1 MLMIGIAGTELRDEE
16 RDWLGHAAIAG
27 VILFARNFESR
38 LQVTALIA
46 AIRAASPRPLLV
58 AVDQEGGPVQRFRD
72 GFTRLPELARFG
84 VAWEGD
90 AQLARELVREH
101 AWLMASEMR
110 AVGIDLSFA
119 PVVDVA
125 RGNRAIGVRAFHE
138 SAAVC
143 AQLGAAY
150 VEGMH
155 EAGMPAT
162 LKHYP
167 GHGSVLEDTHVDFA
181 DDNRPLE
188 AIRELDLK
196 PFVAG
201 IDAGAEAVMMAHV
214 RYPQVDEQPAGY
226 SRRWII
232 DLLRDE
238 LGFDGIVISDDIGMA
253 AATGMGD
260 VASRVHAHLDAGCD
274 LVLACTPDLVAD
286 ALAACDTLSPGARDP
301 VSRLQGRG
309 DGSWRQLI
317 ANPRWKAA
325 VERLA
330 DGPMLAGSPAGD

>member
-1 MLMIGIAGTELRDEE
+1 MLMTGIAGTELCKDEAQ
-16 RDWLGHAAIAG
+16 WLRHDAVAG
-27 VILFARNFESR
+27 VILFARNFSSR
-38 LQVTALIA
+38 AQVTQLIA
-46 AIRAASPRPLLV
+46 AIREASPRPLLV
-58 AVDQEGGPVQRFRD
+58 AVDQEGGPVQRFRK
-72 GFTRLPELARFG
+72 GFTRLPELGRLG

-90 AQLARELVREH
+90 RELAKALAHEH

-138 SAAVC
+138 SADAC
-143 AQLGAAY
+143 AELGITY
-150 VEGMH
+150 IEGMH
-155 EAGMPAT
+155 EAGMAAT

-181 DDNRPLE
+181 DDDRPLE

-201 IDAGAEAVMMAHV
+201 IAAGAEAVMMAHV
-214 RYPQVDEQPAGY
+214 RYPQVDAQPAGY
-226 SRRWII
+226 SPRWII
-232 DLLRDE
+232 ELLRDE

-260 VASRVHAHLDAGCD
+260 VAARVQGHLDAGCD
-274 LVLACTPDLVAD
+274 LVLACAPDLVPD
-286 ALAACDTLSPGARDP
+286 ALAACANRPAGDRDP
-301 VSRLQGRG
+301 VAMLQGRG
-309 DGSWRQLI
+309 EHDWRRLI
-317 ANPRWKAA
+317 ANPRWQAA

-330 DGPMLAGSPAGD
+330 DGPQLAD

>member
-1 MLMIGIAGTELRDEE
+1 MLMIGIAGTELLDEE
-16 RDWLGHAAIAG
+16 RDWLQHPALSG
-27 VILFARNFESR
+27 VILFARNFASR
-38 LQVTALIA
+38 AQVTALIA
-46 AIRAASPRPLLV
+46 AIREASPRPLLI

-84 VAWEGD
+84 VVWEGD
-90 AQLARELVREH
+90 HELAKALSREH

-138 SAAVC
+138 SAEVC
-143 AQLGAAY
+143 AELGAAY
-150 VEGMH
+150 IDGMH
-155 EAGMPAT
+155 EAGMAAT

-181 DDNRPLE
+181 DDDRPLE
-188 AIRELDLK
+188 AIRQLDLK

-201 IDAGAEAVMMAHV
+201 IAAGAEAVMMAHV
-214 RYPQVDEQPAGY
+214 RYPQVDAQPAGY
-226 SRRWII
+226 SQRWII

-260 VASRVHAHLDAGCD
+260 VAARVHGHLDAGCD
-274 LVLACTPDLVAD
+274 LVLACTPDLVPD
-286 ALAACDTLSPGARDP
+286 ALAACDNRPNAERDP
-301 VSRLQGRG
+301 VAMLQGRG
-309 DGSWRQLI
+309 EQDWRHLI

-330 DGPMLAGSPAGD
+330 DGPQLAGA